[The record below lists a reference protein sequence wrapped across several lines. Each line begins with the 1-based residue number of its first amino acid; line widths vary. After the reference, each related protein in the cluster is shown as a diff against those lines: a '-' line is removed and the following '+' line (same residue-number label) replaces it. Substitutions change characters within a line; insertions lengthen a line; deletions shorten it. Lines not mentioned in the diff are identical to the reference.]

1 YPALPGAC
9 VRAGG
14 GLAGPAGQRFGDS
27 GRLAVPAVSGF
38 LDDHRPVLRAVQ
50 LAGHAAPGRPWT
62 PVRRDPTVG
71 NDRLDGRWLAGL
83 ISDGLDRGEPQR
95 RGLLRGVSDCHGAI
109 DHRGPLLFDPAG
121 YPAAGGG
128 LLHGV
133 GVGCFTVGGQVFLD
147 SRAQTRQRAS
157 AQGLFLVLT
166 SGLGSLLGNL
176 MAGDLA
182 GTHPDNDVLV
192 FLIPCVINGA
202 MLIYFLAGFRSHD
215 STVDRAGA
223 STAELPPRPHSVR
236 GTVGGVGNLVTEPA
250 DG

>member
-1 YPALPGAC
+1 MIE
-9 VRAGG
+9 RRGG
-14 GLAGPAGQRFGDS
+14 W
-27 GRLAVPAVSGF
+27 RLAAMMALVYAVQGSFWPLLAVHLQDLGLNGRSRGWIFATLAMGSVIVP
-38 LDDHRPVLRAVQ
+38 LRAWVPTAMTLGQ
-50 LAGHAAPGRPWT
+50 WPEIAALAFLPWMLGRIGTKGTLTVGIIAWLVRFLSLLGRP
-62 PVRRDPTVG
+62 P
-71 NDRLDGRWLAGL
+71 LA
-83 ISDGLDRGEPQR
+83 IA
-95 RGLLRGVSDCHGAI
+95 V
-109 DHRGPLLFDPAG
+109 
-121 YPAAGGG
+121 GGG

-223 STAELPPRPHSVR
+223 STAELPLRPHSVR

>member
-1 YPALPGAC
+1 MMALVYAVQGSFWP
-9 VRAGG
+9 
-14 GLAGPAGQRFGDS
+14 L
-27 GRLAVPAVSGF
+27 LAVHLQDLGLNGRSRGWIFATLAMGSVIVP
-38 LDDHRPVLRAVQ
+38 LRAWVPTAMTLGQ
-50 LAGHAAPGRPWT
+50 WPEIAALAFLPWMLGRIGTKGTLTVGIIAWLVRFLSLLGRP
-62 PVRRDPTVG
+62 P
-71 NDRLDGRWLAGL
+71 LA
-83 ISDGLDRGEPQR
+83 IA
-95 RGLLRGVSDCHGAI
+95 V
-109 DHRGPLLFDPAG
+109 
-121 YPAAGGG
+121 GGG

-223 STAELPPRPHSVR
+223 STAELPLRPHSVR